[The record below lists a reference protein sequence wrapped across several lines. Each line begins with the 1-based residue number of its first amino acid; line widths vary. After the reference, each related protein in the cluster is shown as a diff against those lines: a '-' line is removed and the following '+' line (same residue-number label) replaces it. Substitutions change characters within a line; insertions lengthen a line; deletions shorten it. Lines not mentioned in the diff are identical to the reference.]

1 MIGLSHQS
9 SHGAFAPTAAAVLL
23 RLALIS
29 PILILASCVTVTNF
43 NNPTPPAPQWQL
55 YTNFEAGYALTIPQ
69 TWSAFDL
76 NSQIDLAAASCYLDA
91 QVRDAHRLQ
100 LTSLHDR
107 GVRIFACDTSRNTD
121 PRLPIAYAVAGQVPP
136 EGLDK
141 YLDGTTQVAG
151 RELLDRRHVKTN
163 AGDMVVQKIHER
175 LTAQD
180 GTALDTIQYQFLVI
194 RFNAL
199 HLFFVEFPT
208 ALQDA
213 VDQDAQLIGTSLTP
227 LH

>member
-1 MIGLSHQS
+1 MIRVRHQS
-9 SHGAFAPTAAAVLL
+9 LAGALTRIRAATLL
-23 RLALIS
+23 RLALIA
-29 PILILASCVTVTNF
+29 PILLLASCVTVTNF
-43 NNPTPPAPQWQL
+43 NNPTLPAPEWQL
-55 YTNFEAGYALTIPQ
+55 YSDLEVGYALTMPPG
-69 TWSAFDL
+69 WSAFDL
-76 NSQIDLAAASCYLDA
+76 NTQIDLAADRCSLDP
-91 QVRDAHRLQ
+91 QVKDSRRQQ

-107 GVRIFACDTSRNTD
+107 GVRLFACDTSRNAD

-136 EGLDK
+136 DGLDK
-141 YLDGTTQVAG
+141 YLDRTTQVAG
-151 RELLDRRHVKTN
+151 RQLLDRRHIASN
-163 AGDMVVQKIHER
+163 GGDMVVQKIHER

-180 GTALDTIQYQFLVI
+180 GAALDTTQYQFLVI

-213 VDQDAQLIGTSLTP
+213 VDHDAQLIGTSLTP